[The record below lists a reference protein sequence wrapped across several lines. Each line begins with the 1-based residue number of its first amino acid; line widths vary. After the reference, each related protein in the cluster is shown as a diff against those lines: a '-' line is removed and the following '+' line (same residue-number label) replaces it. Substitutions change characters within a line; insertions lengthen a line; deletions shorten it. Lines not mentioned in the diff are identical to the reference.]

1 MEYSDWLQSKHS
13 ARVWLDNAMT
23 AQCQFATVKPIIRN
37 KKHNGRTYK
46 EYTYGIYT
54 TDSDKDIRYLSTSQT
69 SHRNLQTKFRN
80 HLEAGKNPT
89 EFLWEIRRSLSNY
102 GDYMIYQFTPL
113 YIKGWVAERDRPS
126 LTGDIE
132 IEDIWQEP

>member
-102 GDYMIYQFTPL
+102 GNYMIYRFTPL
-113 YIKGWVAERDRPS
+113 YIKGWVEEKDRPA
-126 LTGDIE
+126 LFGETNTWE
-132 IEDIWQEP
+132 I